1 MVGDELQ
8 KFAEGNE
15 SAVPG
20 VIATPKS
27 AAVIDEHMQDQY
39 FCTNRAEIVFKEPQR
54 TYTINNTVH
63 VGHPQMASVT

>member
-39 FCTNRAEIVFKEPQR
+39 FLHQQGWDSI
-54 TYTINNTVH
+54 
-63 VGHPQMASVT
+63 

>member
-1 MVGDELQ
+1 MCHCSANVIAKLSKMVGDELQ

-39 FCTNRAEIVFKEPQR
+39 FLHQQ
-54 TYTINNTVH
+54 
-63 VGHPQMASVT
+63 G